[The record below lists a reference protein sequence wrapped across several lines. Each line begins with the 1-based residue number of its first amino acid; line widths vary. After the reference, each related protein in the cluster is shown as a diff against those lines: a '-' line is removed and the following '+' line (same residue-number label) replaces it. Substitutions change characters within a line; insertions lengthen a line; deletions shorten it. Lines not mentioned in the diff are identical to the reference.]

1 MAGVLMVRDVMTK
14 AVKTVRIDSTIREVV
29 QKMNK
34 FDIGSIVV
42 VDDRRPVGII
52 TERDILRRIVEQYID
67 PSIVKVNEIMSQPLM
82 TVDPDAS
89 IEESARLMA
98 KKQIKK
104 LPVVENGRLVGI
116 ITSMDIMRAAP
127 KLVSILEELL
137 RTRAS

>member
-1 MAGVLMVRDVMTK
+1 MVRDVMTK